1 MKITNVR
8 VYGFEENIV
17 ASSYPMKAKL
27 GNEQD
32 FEQLVNEVKSDM
44 QKAIDNP
51 DYNIFAES
59 KHFKRAKHLATAKA
73 GSGHD
78 CFLKGIVVQ
87 CDINAPQYFWQ
98 QWQRYHFCDIISS
111 QSKMHCI
118 NKMGIEETVMNETI
132 YMAREVAKDAIS
144 EYDGGEI
151 GIDECLANI
160 PMGLEYTARTTMN
173 YLQLKSMYH
182 QRRTHRSKQWQV
194 FCDWIERLPYAK
206 EFIVGNK

>member
-1 MKITNVR
+1 MEVTNVR
-8 VYGFEENIV
+8 VYGLEESV
-17 ASSYPMKAKL
+17 YASKYPMSAKAPK
-27 GNEQD
+27 EETFKQD
-32 FEQLVNEVKSDM
+32 IIDIFTLQGECKYEGTDIFEKS
-44 QKAIDNP
+44 P
-51 DYNIFAES
+51 
-59 KHFKRAKHLATAKA
+59 HFKRAKRLAQAKS

-78 CFLKGIVVQ
+78 CFLKGIIVQ
-87 CDINAPQYFWQ
+87 CDIKAPQYFWQ

-118 NKMGIEETVMNETI
+118 NKMDIGEVVMHQTA
-132 YMAREVAKDAIS
+132 YMARQVAKDAIT
-144 EYDGGEI
+144 EYDCGEI

-194 FCDWIERLPYAK
+194 FCDWVEKLPYAK
-206 EFIVGNK
+206 EFIIGKK